1 MKLYTKEMLIE
12 AINLAQSFKPS
23 DIVGNFSAT
32 GLYQIDDIL
41 EILDKKYFSDVFNA
55 DGVSFTKEDIYNS
68 MKKLIEEDKS
78 NKFKTAISYKV
89 NDKEELKKILN
100 GEK

>member
-1 MKLYTKEMLIE
+1 MK
-12 AINLAQSFKPS
+12 
-23 DIVGNFSAT
+23 
-32 GLYQIDDIL
+32 IDDIL

-100 GEK
+100 GEKWKQ